1 MRGRGKDVGGGAIS
15 SLNGPGSSSSADGR
29 SGSGTEASL
38 TSSGYEARD
47 SVTANQTRGSL
58 SGNEARNSISG
69 SSARNSISGNEA
81 RNSVSGNGA
90 TGESGTQ
97 ATDLTLPMYLSLPPP
112 QGFPIWFSSNQAKHR
127 HGAQAQSFPP
137 YGFPGLWES
146 SHSMSYPCAP
156 QGGRSSRCPE
166 AGPSML
172 GSNPPQTSGQASS
185 RARGPANDLVLLH
198 HHPFLV

>member
-112 QGFPIWFSSNQAKHR
+112 RGSQSGFPATRQSIAMALKPRVSPHMVSQA
-127 HGAQAQSFPP
+127 F
-137 YGFPGLWES
+137 
-146 SHSMSYPCAP
+146 
-156 QGGRSSRCPE
+156 GRAAIP
-166 AGPSML
+166 
-172 GSNPPQTSGQASS
+172 
-185 RARGPANDLVLLH
+185 
-198 HHPFLV
+198 